1 VIGVG
6 ASVEDQ
12 AMERSLAL
20 SQRLVGHARAFA
32 AQLGLPELGDIDL
45 PPIGGSAADQA
56 GLRAAAALYLAS
68 ELESARLVPAMEVLA
83 GVYATG
89 ALPVEV
95 GPAAS
100 MLLGVWRHRNQRFGR
115 PEREAFFARLFG
127 RSGGPGLAT
136 SSGGGSNERFETLL
150 LDLCES
156 LYRLQSSF
164 PRDHPDRG
172 SQVAIAVAAQY
183 LISNL
188 SPRSRGMT
196 VYAAGDMVTA
206 IRDAVA
212 IFSEARVQSAVGAS
226 SMWGAVRNT
235 TRDYLNEEVDLDAHV
250 RRGQSGQ
257 VLLAWLAHAAPQ
269 LGLSSS
275 PTVEPDEP
283 VVSAAVSWLQVS
295 LALAERQSAAARR

>member
-6 ASVEDQ
+6 ASVEDHD
-12 AMERSLAL
+12 MEQSLVLA
-20 SQRLVGHARAFA
+20 QRLVGHARAFA
-32 AQLGLPELGDIDL
+32 AQLGLPELGDVDL

-56 GLRAAAALYLAS
+56 GLQAAAALYLAS

-89 ALPVEV
+89 AMAADL
-95 GPAAS
+95 GPAAP
-100 MLLGVWRHRNQRFGR
+100 MLLGIWRHRNQRFAR

-127 RSGGPGLAT
+127 RSGGPGLAST
-136 SSGGGSNERFETLL
+136 SGGGSNDRFETLL

-156 LYRLQSSF
+156 LYRLESSSALGL
-164 PRDHPDRG
+164 PDRG
-172 SQVAIAVAAQY
+172 SQVAIAMSAQN
-183 LISNL
+183 LVSNL

-196 VYAAGDMVTA
+196 VYAAGDIVTA
-206 IRDAVA
+206 IREAVA
-212 IFSEARVQSAVGAS
+212 IFGQPSVQAAVGAS
-226 SMWGAVRNT
+226 SMWGAVRNA
-235 TRDYLNEEVDLDAHV
+235 TRSYLNEEVDLDAHV

-269 LGLSSS
+269 LGLSSGPS
-275 PTVEPDEP
+275 VRPDEP

-295 LALAERQSAAARR
+295 LALAERQPAAARR